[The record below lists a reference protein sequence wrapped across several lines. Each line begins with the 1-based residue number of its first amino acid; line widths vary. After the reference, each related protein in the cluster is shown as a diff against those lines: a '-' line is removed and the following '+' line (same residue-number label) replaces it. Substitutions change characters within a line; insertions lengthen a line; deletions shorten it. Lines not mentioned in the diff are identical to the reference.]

1 MSFAKVVGSNT
12 EVKILNNPQPKKE
25 YKLDI
30 MHKNLF
36 ESLRKNRMERKNQ
49 LFQDWL
55 DIYIEQD
62 DLLIRD
68 VIANVNKQI
77 IEKTYRNGFKL
88 RKEFKDEVA
97 SYIYRQSRR
106 KTMSNLYDLP

>member
-1 MSFAKVVGSNT
+1 MSFAKIVGFNT
-12 EVKILNNPQPKKE
+12 EVKTPNKPTTKKE
-25 YKLDI
+25 YKLDL

-36 ESLRKNRMERKNQ
+36 ASLRKNRMERKNKV
-49 LFQDWL
+49 FQDWL

-68 VIANVNKQI
+68 VIANVNKQV
-77 IEKTYRNGFKL
+77 IEKIKGNGFKL

-97 SYIYRQSRR
+97 SYIYYQSI
-106 KTMSNLYDLP
+106 TYAL